1 MDGWMDQTLE
11 TLHDNGDCDGVDVT
25 SWVSVCPRGLWKVQQ
40 KRTGEGSQQTV
51 SSSGDDACMTLF
63 YYFLSQYNPSRSRIN
78 K

>member
-1 MDGWMDQTLE
+1 MDQTLE

-51 SSSGDDACMTLF
+51 SSGDDACMTLS